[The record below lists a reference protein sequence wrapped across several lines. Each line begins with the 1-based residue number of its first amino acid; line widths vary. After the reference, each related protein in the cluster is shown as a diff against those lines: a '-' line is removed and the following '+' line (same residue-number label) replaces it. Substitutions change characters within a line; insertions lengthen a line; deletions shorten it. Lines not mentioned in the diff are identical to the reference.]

1 MLDHNVH
8 ECTTTGYKITSC
20 LLPRDAMHK
29 RGLCRQAVSVC
40 PPVTCHV
47 REFCQNHNKH
57 IFNFFSP
64 SDSETILVSPYQTSR
79 QYSDGDT
86 PKGAL
91 NAGAWD
97 RNKSRLWTNS
107 WLSIDH
113 CWTCEQLRRTT
124 VQFIAQTAP
133 RTSQSLFIT
142 AWTNTPREK
151 NGTEFNCTQ
160 R

>member
-1 MLDHNVH
+1 MSLVTLNFARLTLKPVCESHLRWRTFLSNLGAINLWVL
-8 ECTTTGYKITSC
+8 E
-20 LLPRDAMHK
+20 LFAMYAMDSQTDGRTDVGRTDKSNAYCPLHPGEG
-29 RGLCRQAVSVC
+29 RG
-40 PPVTCHV
+40 
-47 REFCQNHNKH
+47 HNKH

-124 VQFIAQTAP
+124 VLFIAQTAKH
-133 RTSQSLFIT
+133 Q
-142 AWTNTPREK
+142 
-151 NGTEFNCTQ
+151 
-160 R
+160 